1 MNLVIPAAYPERVS
15 DDLRIGPDD
24 IARCGWVGDD
34 PDYQRYHDDEWGRPL
49 HGDRALFEKVSLEG
63 FQAGLSWITIL
74 RKRTRF
80 REAFAGF
87 EPLAVAAFGDADIT
101 RLMGDAGIVRNR
113 AKIEATISNARLVTA
128 MDPGELDRL
137 LWSFA
142 PTPGARPRSFA
153 DVPATTPE
161 SIAMSKALRRRGF
174 RFVGPT
180 TMYALMQSA
189 GMVDDHLQGCWRS
202 GTSVGNQPVLQQR
215 ETDRHQEQGDPVD
228 ECAGPAGPAT
238 AGGDEADHRHEGPQ

>member
-128 MDPGELDRL
+128 MDPENSTGCCGHSR
-137 LWSFA
+137 
-142 PTPGARPRSFA
+142 
-153 DVPATTPE
+153 
-161 SIAMSKALRRRGF
+161 RRRG
-174 RFVGPT
+174 RGRARSPT
-180 TMYALMQSA
+180 CPQPPRSQS
-189 GMVDDHLQGCWRS
+189 R
-202 GTSVGNQPVLQQR
+202 
-215 ETDRHQEQGDPVD
+215 
-228 ECAGPAGPAT
+228 
-238 AGGDEADHRHEGPQ
+238 